1 MTKRKRTLRDIGKIN
16 EATGFPHGS
25 IGDMSIRL
33 GQDVRELII
42 SGKSWAEINEM
53 LRKKEAKQKPST
65 DH

>member
-1 MTKRKRTLRDIGKIN
+1 MMAFSKMAKKKHTIREIGKIN

-42 SGKSWAEINEM
+42 SGKSWEEIREM
-53 LRKKEAKQKPST
+53 LRKKEAG
-65 DH
+65 